1 MFHSDV
7 KLKVKEEKRV
17 KIRVVTVLSL
27 VLVALLFVISHVFLA
42 TVRPGSHFVCKEKK
56 KTAET

>member
-1 MFHSDV
+1 MF

-42 TVRPGSHFVCKEKK
+42 TVRPGSHFVCQEKK
-56 KTAET
+56 KRAET